1 MRRGETFPSGDHDET
16 MDFLI
21 LGDGAE
27 ERAWAEAIAGRG
39 GHRLVAAYPGFAGW
53 PEVPAPR
60 DFDDAIATAGV
71 EAVVVGGGL
80 EVRGEWLRRAAA
92 EGLPTICLHPPGD
105 DSEPY
110 YQVALSRDETGA
122 VIVPDLPLRLH
133 PGGAALR
140 RALQAEELG
149 PFRGLRHEAPA
160 VSRDGDL
167 VRHAFPRMVDVVR
180 ALLGEIAALTA
191 TGDPPGDRPD
201 ESLVVQLRG
210 PQSRR
215 AEVRLGTDPGE
226 PSRLVVVG
234 AEGSLALEYD
244 PDLALPARLVH
255 RPASGPERV
264 EELGPWDPHA
274 AILDVLARALDHR
287 DAPIH
292 PDLLDGTRAME
303 LAEAVARSL
312 RRGRTVDL
320 HYEEISEEA
329 SFKGVMTS
337 LGCAVLLGILVVLPA
352 ALMGPAM
359 GIPWTIYLAW
369 AIPPLLVGFI
379 LLQTLRFAIKDRV
392 GSGEWRVGRE
402 DEGN

>member
-1 MRRGETFPSGDHDET
+1 

-27 ERAWAEAIAGRG
+27 ERAWAEAIAGREG
-39 GHRLVAAYPGFAGW
+39 QGHRLVAAYPGFAGW
-53 PEVPAPR
+53 PEVPSPR

-71 EAVVVGGGL
+71 EAVVVGGGPD
-80 EVRGEWLRRAAA
+80 VRGEWLRRVAA
-92 EGLPTICLHPPGD
+92 EGLPIICLHPPGD

-133 PGGAALR
+133 PGVSALR
-140 RALQAEELG
+140 RALQSEELG

-160 VSRDGDL
+160 DPRDGDL
-167 VRHAFPRMVDVVR
+167 VRHAFARMVDVVR
-180 ALLGEIAALTA
+180 ALLGEVSALTA

-201 ESLVVQLRG
+201 ESLVVHLRG

-215 AEVRLGTDPGE
+215 AEVRLGAGPGE
-226 PSRLVVVG
+226 PSRLVAVG

-244 PDLALPARLVH
+244 PDLSRPARLVH
-255 RPASGPERV
+255 RPSSGPERV
-264 EELGPWDPHA
+264 EDLGAWDPHE
-274 AILDVLARALDHR
+274 AILDVLARAVGR
-287 DAPIH
+287 RNAPVH

-312 RRGRTVDL
+312 QRGRTVDL

-329 SFKGVMTS
+329 TFKGVMTS
-337 LGCAVLLGILVVLPA
+337 LGCSVLLGILVVLPA

-379 LLQTLRFAIKDRV
+379 LLQTLRFAIKTRV
-392 GSGEWRVGRE
+392 GSGEWRVGSE